1 MLAAP
6 ASQKLYPYHDSPS
19 RLCTY
24 AAYGSPR
31 LSGIRG
37 AARYYV
43 RSAGMWRC
51 QGSASRALPRR
62 TVDCVEN

>member
-24 AAYGSPR
+24 AAYGSPK

-37 AARYYV
+37 AARYCG
-43 RSAGMWRC
+43 ALWMAWKTDAT
-51 QGSASRALPRR
+51 ASR
-62 TVDCVEN
+62 